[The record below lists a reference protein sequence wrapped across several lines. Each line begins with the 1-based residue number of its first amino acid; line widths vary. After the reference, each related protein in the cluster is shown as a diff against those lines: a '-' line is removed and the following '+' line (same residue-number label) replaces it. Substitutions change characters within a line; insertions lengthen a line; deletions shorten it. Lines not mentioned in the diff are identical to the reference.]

1 MFFSEVIRSPVLWL
15 NNPLKSTQISSWSS
29 KHHRLF
35 RKPLATFGYVR
46 KCPETIVWTSE
57 IFWRIF
63 GKLYESVRKF
73 LESRSKKKQNNKQLP
88 VMWNFSS
95 LIALTREIS
104 SLTLEEKFHIY
115 AHPCIILH
123 MFSASITCFTLVS
136 RHS

>member
-15 NNPLKSTQISSWSS
+15 NNPLKSSQISSWSS
-29 KHHRLF
+29 KHHRFFLRNLRLF
-35 RKPLATFGYVR
+35 RKSLATFGYVR

-63 GKLYESVRKF
+63 GKPF
-73 LESRSKKKQNNKQLP
+73 KKKKKNNKQLP

-95 LIALTREIS
+95 FIALTREIS
-104 SLTLEEKFHIY
+104 TLTLEEKFHIY
-115 AHPCIILH
+115 AHTCIILH
-123 MFSASITCFTLVS
+123 MFSASITSFTLVS